1 MQPLFEHRRRFGG
14 FETRVLELEGDGPP
28 LVLLHGFADSADT
41 WRVVLDRLGRMDRR
55 AIAVDLPGFATADPL
70 RDGKVLPQLDRFAA
84 AVVSAVATESG
95 SDVVVSGNSLGGCMA
110 LRAAQRE
117 DLPIAGVVPV
127 APAGLDMARWFF
139 LVERDPIM
147 RTLLALPAP
156 LPEAIVRQVVARA
169 YRALAFARPGEI
181 EPAIVDAFT
190 SHHRDRVTVRRYLET
205 GRRLIPELNHKT
217 CLRLDRVRCPV
228 LVVWGDRDVMV
239 APTGA
244 DRIVAAL
251 PDTAVELIEDCGHCP
266 QIEAADQIAG
276 LLASFPLPL
285 ARAA

>member
-28 LVLLHGFADSADT
+28 LVLLHGFADSADS

-84 AVVSAVATESG
+84 AVVSAAAAEG
-95 SDVVVSGNSLGGCMA
+95 GGDVVVSGNSLGGCVA
-110 LRAAQRE
+110 LRATQNEA
-117 DLPIAGVVPV
+117 LPIAGVLPI
-127 APAGLDMARWFF
+127 APAGLGMARWLV
-139 LVERDPIM
+139 LVEREPFL
-147 RTLLALPAP
+147 RTVLALPTP
-156 LPEAIVRQVVARA
+156 VPEVVVRQVVARA
-169 YRALAFARPGEI
+169 YRALAFSHPGDV

-190 SHHRDRVTVRRYLET
+190 AHHRDRATVRRYLET
-205 GRRLIPELNHKT
+205 GRRLLPELNHER
-217 CLRLDRVRCPV
+217 CLQLDRVRCPV

-239 APTGA
+239 SPSGA
-244 DRIVAAL
+244 ERITAAL
-251 PDTAVELIEDCGHCP
+251 PDAEVELIEGCGHCP
-266 QIEAADQIAG
+266 QIEAADRVVA
-276 LLASFPLPL
+276 LLAGFPEEL